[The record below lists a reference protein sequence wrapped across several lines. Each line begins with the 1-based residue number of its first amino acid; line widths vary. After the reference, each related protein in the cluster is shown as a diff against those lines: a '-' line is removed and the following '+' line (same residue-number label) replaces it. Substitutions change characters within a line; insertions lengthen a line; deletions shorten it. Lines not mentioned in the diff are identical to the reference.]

1 MNGNAAFYAPLTSA
15 PVCERDERPTALWL
29 SVLFIAVVG
38 IGAIVALRS
47 DCSLTPD
54 QRAQVFQQS
63 GMYP

>member
-1 MNGNAAFYAPLTSA
+1 MEMPLYAPLTSA
-15 PVCERDERPTALWL
+15 TPASERDERPAALWL

-38 IGAIVALRS
+38 IVAIVALRS
-47 DCSLTPD
+47 DFSLTPD